1 MSAQDKDQAMS
12 GSDSEG
18 FAPDEDFV
26 EADQEASTELGDEE
40 PTEEYDTEEEAPEE
54 VGISPDV

>member
-1 MSAQDKDQAMS
+1 MS